1 MEEFISVPKLPDASM
16 SAKMIMEAV
25 VDLILKDMRPVSV
38 VNGHLILKDIR
49 PVSVVNGHL
58 ILKDIRPVSV
68 VNGQKFNACCGTK
81 IHSSYL
87 QKNSNGLN

>member
-1 MEEFISVPKLPDASM
+1 MEEFISVPKLSDASM

-25 VDLILKDMRPVSV
+25 VDLILKDM
-38 VNGHLILKDIR
+38 R